1 MYESRRGV
9 AYMKLILDTVNLEE
23 IKRGFD
29 LFPVEGVTTNPT
41 IISKENR
48 NLFSILKDIQQVI
61 GKETE
66 LHVQLLGN
74 TAEKMLE
81 EAVVVKERI
90 GGNIYMKI
98 PVSQQGIKAMK
109 RLKKEGYKI
118 TATAVITPNQ
128 ALIAA
133 KAGADYVAPYVNRI
147 DNLASN
153 GTQVVADIVEIFE
166 KNLINTKVL
175 AASFKNAQQFCKV
188 AKAGCPAVTISFEI
202 LETALSHPLTDT
214 SLEQFTRDWDGV
226 YGEGKQF

>member
-1 MYESRRGV
+1 
-9 AYMKLILDTVNLEE
+9 MKFILDTANLED
-23 IKRGFD
+23 IKKGFD

-48 NLFSILKDIQQVI
+48 NFFSILEEIRQII
-61 GKETE
+61 GEETE
-66 LHVQLLGN
+66 LHVQLLGD

-81 EAVVVKERI
+81 EAKVVKERI
-90 GGNIYMKI
+90 GGNLYMKV

-109 RLKKEGYKI
+109 LLKKEGYKI

-166 KNLINTKVL
+166 KNSINTNVL
-175 AASFKNAQQFCKV
+175 AASFKNAQQFYEV
-188 AKAGCPAVTISFEI
+188 AKAGCPAVTVPFEI
-202 LETALSHPLTDT
+202 LQTALSHPLTDA
-214 SLEQFTRDWDGV
+214 SLDQFIRDWDGV
-226 YGEGKQF
+226 YGEGKTILDL